1 MRRIK
6 VGTLFLIIIFTM
18 LTCSCNNKESK
29 MYYNNDVYY
38 SDLISITYSYDEFV
52 EFGKTMTYNNVYF
65 DDFKDLYKAEC
76 IRETFQG
83 YYVVIELDNNR
94 IGFAFFD
101 DSNQLVNTLTASSFK
116 NSNEFNFI
124 KNNVTAK
131 NQINDFDQNY
141 FTMPISSVDI
151 DCHITSDG
159 MIVIKYSRQMNLYEG
174 SQYNPT
180 VESIEFYNNEEIIL
194 NSDNYFINNTP
205 YILSMDKNTRTIQF
219 MK

>member
-1 MRRIK
+1 MRIIK
-6 VGTLFLIIIFTM
+6 AVILFLIIIFTM
-18 LTCSCNNKESK
+18 LMCSCDNKEGK

-38 SDLISITYSYDEFV
+38 SDLISTTYSYDEFV
-52 EFGKTMTYNNVYF
+52 EFGKTITYNNVCF
-65 DDFKDLYKAEC
+65 NDFKALYKAEC

-101 DSNQLVNTLTASSFK
+101 GSNQLVNTLTVSSFK
-116 NSNEFNFI
+116 NSSGFNFI
-124 KNNVTAK
+124 KNNVTKK

-141 FTMPISSVDI
+141 FSMPISSVDV

-159 MIVIKYSRQMNLYEG
+159 MIVIKYSRKMNSYEE

-180 VESIEFYNNEEIIL
+180 VESMEFYNNNEIII
-194 NSDNYFINNTP
+194 NSDNYFIKNTP
-205 YILSMDKNTRTIQF
+205 YILSIDKNISDSS
-219 MK
+219 MP

>member
-1 MRRIK
+1 MRIIK
-6 VGTLFLIIIFTM
+6 AVILFLIIIFTM
-18 LTCSCNNKESK
+18 LMCSCNNKEGK

-38 SDLISITYSYDEFV
+38 SDLISTTYSYDEFV
-52 EFGKTMTYNNVYF
+52 EFGKTITYNNVCF
-65 DDFKDLYKAEC
+65 NDFKALYKAEC

-101 DSNQLVNTLTASSFK
+101 GSNQLVNTLTVSSFK
-116 NSNEFNFI
+116 NSSGFNFI
-124 KNNVTAK
+124 KNNVTKK

-141 FTMPISSVDI
+141 FSMPISSVDV

-159 MIVIKYSRQMNLYEG
+159 MIVIKYSRKMNSYEE

-180 VESIEFYNNEEIIL
+180 VESMEFYNNNEIII
-194 NSDNYFINNTP
+194 NSDNYFIKNTP
-205 YILSMDKNTRTIQF
+205 YILSIDKNISDSS
-219 MK
+219 MP